1 MQRHFFGFVI
11 FFFTAADAGRKVA
24 LVMIATGFPGHMRHA
39 CTAANVLQPF
49 RIRRISHRV
58 APAPA
63 LSFSTDPMTSSPLD
77 LQSVQTLPQLLAYR
91 AASTPDAEAYRA
103 FDPSVQAWVSLTWA
117 QAAQRVHEWSQALA
131 AMQLP
136 AAARV
141 AILLPNSLNAMCA
154 DQSALATGGVPV
166 PLHAIDNPG
175 SIAYILADCEA
186 SMLIVGQA
194 AQWVKIQAVGMPFPA
209 LRAVVVTDEDP
220 AWEPSPAAS
229 STSITTSTAAGA
241 APGPAVG
248 SLAQWLAGAAHAG
261 NAAPV
266 TAPGAHDLAAIVY
279 TSGTTGKP
287 KGVMLTHDNVVSDVK
302 AVMDCIAPTVDDVF
316 LSFLPLS
323 HTFERTGGYY
333 LPIAAGSC
341 VAYARSVQLLADD
354 LKTVRP
360 TILVSVPRIYER
372 IHAKLLEKLA
382 SSPWKMQLYEA
393 AQTKGW
399 TRFCATQNL
408 PAPDPAEAQAAGWMA
423 ALPWPLLQALV
434 AKPLLAQFG
443 GRVRVAVSGGAPLSP
458 TIAKCFL
465 GLGLPLIQG
474 YGMTETAPV
483 VSVNTLNDNDP
494 GCVGK
499 ALPGVEVR
507 IGDNHELQVRGPI
520 VMKGYW
526 KRPEDT
532 ARILSP
538 DGWLGTGDQ
547 AEIVNGRI
555 YIKGRIKEIIVTS
568 TGEKVPPGD
577 LELAILADPLLEQ
590 AFVVGEN
597 RPFIAC
603 VAVLKPGEW
612 QRLAADLGL
621 NAEDPASLNNP
632 SVHRAVL
639 ARIEKNTA
647 SFARYAVPRAVHL
660 TLTPWTIEN
669 TFMTPTLKLKR
680 SNLMAFFAQAI
691 EGMYQK
697 PGGR

>member
-1 MQRHFFGFVI
+1 
-11 FFFTAADAGRKVA
+11 
-24 LVMIATGFPGHMRHA
+24 
-39 CTAANVLQPF
+39 
-49 RIRRISHRV
+49 
-58 APAPA
+58 
-63 LSFSTDPMTSSPLD
+63 MTSTPAD
-77 LQSVQTLPQLLAYR
+77 IASVQTLPQLLAYR
-91 AASTPDAEAYRA
+91 AARTPHAEAYRA
-103 FDPSVQAWVSLTWA
+103 FDPARQAWASLTWA
-117 QAAQRVHEWSQALA
+117 QTAERVSTWAQALA

-136 AAARV
+136 RAARV
-141 AILLPNSLNAMCA
+141 AILLPNGLHAMCA
-154 DQSALATGGVPV
+154 DQATLATCGVPV

-186 SMLIVGQA
+186 SMLIVSQA
-194 AQWVKIQAVGMPFPA
+194 EQWEKIRTVGTPFPA
-209 LRAVVVTDEDP
+209 LRAVVVTDADE
-220 AWEPSPAAS
+220 AAMV
-229 STSITTSTAAGA
+229 TLATGDD
-241 APGPAVG
+241 GPVVG
-248 SLAQWLAGAAHAG
+248 TLAQWLSGAEHA
-261 NAAPV
+261 AALRTWTP
-266 TAPGAHDLAAIVY
+266 PGEDDLAAIVY

-287 KGVMLTHDNVVSDVK
+287 KGVMLTHRNVVSDVK
-302 AVMDCIAPTVDDVF
+302 AVLERIAPTVDDVF

-341 VAYARSVQLLADD
+341 VAYARSVAQLAED
-354 LKTVRP
+354 LKTIRP
-360 TILVSVPRIYER
+360 TVLVSVPRIYER
-372 IHAKLLEKLA
+372 IHAKLLEKL
-382 SSPWKMQLYEA
+382 SPTPWKVQLYEA
-393 AQTKGW
+393 AQNKGW
-399 TRFCATQNL
+399 ARFCAAQGL
-408 PAPDPAEAQAAGWMA
+408 AAPTPDASSQAAGWMA
-423 ALPWPLLQALV
+423 ALPWPVLQALV

-483 VSVNTLNDNDP
+483 VSVNALDDNDP
-494 GCVGK
+494 ACVGK

-526 KRPEDT
+526 KRLEDT
-532 ARILSP
+532 ARILST

-547 AEIVNGRI
+547 ADIVNGRI

-568 TGEKVPPGD
+568 TGEKIPPGD
-577 LELAILADPLLEQ
+577 LELALLADPLLEQ

-603 VAVLKPGEW
+603 VAVLNPSEW

-621 NAEDPASLNNP
+621 NPQAADSLSHP

-647 SFARYAVPRAVHL
+647 SFARYAVPRTVHL

-680 SNLMAFFAQAI
+680 NNLMAHFAEAI

-697 PGGR
+697 PVR

>member
-1 MQRHFFGFVI
+1 
-11 FFFTAADAGRKVA
+11 
-24 LVMIATGFPGHMRHA
+24 
-39 CTAANVLQPF
+39 
-49 RIRRISHRV
+49 
-58 APAPA
+58 
-63 LSFSTDPMTSSPLD
+63 MTSTPAD
-77 LQSVQTLPQLLAYR
+77 IASVQTLPQLLAYR
-91 AASTPDAEAYRA
+91 AARTPQAEAYRA
-103 FDPSVQAWVSLTWA
+103 FDSSRQAWASLTWA
-117 QAAQRVHEWSQALA
+117 QTAERVNTWAQALA

-136 AAARV
+136 PAARV
-141 AILLPNSLNAMCA
+141 AILLPNGLHAMCA
-154 DQSALATGGVPV
+154 DQATLATGGVPV

-186 SMLIVGQA
+186 SMLIVSQA
-194 AQWVKIQAVGMPFPA
+194 EQWEKIRAVGTPFPA
-209 LRAVVVTDEDP
+209 LRAVVISDDDDAFKPTP
-220 AWEPSPAAS
+220 A
-229 STSITTSTAAGA
+229 SIDS
-241 APGPAVG
+241 PAVG
-248 SLAQWLAGAAHAG
+248 SLAQWLTGAGQTG
-261 NAAPV
+261 AP
-266 TAPGAHDLAAIVY
+266 TTGMGPQADDLAAIVY

-287 KGVMLTHDNVVSDVK
+287 KGVMLTHRNVVSDVK
-302 AVMDCIAPTVDDVF
+302 AVLERIAPTVDDVF

-341 VAYARSVQLLADD
+341 VAYARSVAQLAED
-354 LKTVRP
+354 LKIIRP
-360 TILVSVPRIYER
+360 TVLVSVPRIYER
-372 IHAKLLEKLA
+372 IHAKLIEKL
-382 SSPWKMQLYEA
+382 SPTPWKMQLYEA
-393 AQTKGW
+393 AQSKGW
-399 TRFCATQNL
+399 ARFCAAQRL
-408 PAPDPAEAQAAGWMA
+408 PAPTPDASSQAAGWMA
-423 ALPWPLLQALV
+423 ALPWPVLQALV

-483 VSVNTLNDNDP
+483 VSVNALDDNDP
-494 GCVGK
+494 ACVGK

-547 AEIVNGRI
+547 ADIVNGRI

-568 TGEKVPPGD
+568 TGEKIPPGD
-577 LELAILADPLLEQ
+577 LELALLADPLLEQ

-603 VAVLKPGEW
+603 VAVLNAGEW

-621 NAEDPASLNNP
+621 NPQAADSLNHP

-647 SFARYAVPRAVHL
+647 SFARYAVPRTVHL
-660 TLTPWTIEN
+660 TLDPWTIEN

-680 SNLMAFFAQAI
+680 NNLMAHFAEAI

-697 PGGR
+697 PGR

>member
-1 MQRHFFGFVI
+1 
-11 FFFTAADAGRKVA
+11 
-24 LVMIATGFPGHMRHA
+24 
-39 CTAANVLQPF
+39 
-49 RIRRISHRV
+49 
-58 APAPA
+58 
-63 LSFSTDPMTSSPLD
+63 MTSTPAD
-77 LQSVQTLPQLLAYR
+77 IASVQTLPQLLAYR
-91 AASTPDAEAYRA
+91 AARTPQAEAYRA
-103 FDPSVQAWVSLTWA
+103 FDSSRQAWASLTWA
-117 QAAQRVHEWSQALA
+117 QTAERVNTWAQALA

-136 AAARV
+136 PAARV
-141 AILLPNSLNAMCA
+141 AILLPNGLHAMCA
-154 DQSALATGGVPV
+154 DQATLATGGVPV

-186 SMLIVGQA
+186 SMLIVSQA
-194 AQWVKIQAVGMPFPA
+194 EQWEKIRAVGTPFPA
-209 LRAVVVTDEDP
+209 LRAVVITDDDDAFKPTP
-220 AWEPSPAAS
+220 A
-229 STSITTSTAAGA
+229 SIDS
-241 APGPAVG
+241 PAVG
-248 SLAQWLAGAAHAG
+248 SLAQWLTGAGQTG
-261 NAAPV
+261 AP
-266 TAPGAHDLAAIVY
+266 TTGMGPQADDLAAIVY

-287 KGVMLTHDNVVSDVK
+287 KGVMLTHRNVVSDVK
-302 AVMDCIAPTVDDVF
+302 AVLERIAPTVDDVF

-341 VAYARSVQLLADD
+341 VAYARSVAQLAED
-354 LKTVRP
+354 LKTIRP
-360 TILVSVPRIYER
+360 TVLVSVPRIYER
-372 IHAKLLEKLA
+372 IHAKLIEKL
-382 SSPWKMQLYEA
+382 SPTPWKMQLYEA
-393 AQTKGW
+393 AQNKGW
-399 TRFCATQNL
+399 ARFCAAQRL
-408 PAPDPAEAQAAGWMA
+408 PAPTPDASSQAAGWMA
-423 ALPWPLLQALV
+423 ALPWPVLQALV

-483 VSVNTLNDNDP
+483 VSVNALDDNDP
-494 GCVGK
+494 ACVGK

-532 ARILSP
+532 AKILSP

-547 AEIVNGRI
+547 ADIVNGRI

-568 TGEKVPPGD
+568 TGEKIPPGD
-577 LELAILADPLLEQ
+577 LELALLADPLLEQ

-603 VAVLKPGEW
+603 VAVLNAGEW

-621 NAEDPASLNNP
+621 PAQDAASLNHP

-647 SFARYAVPRAVHL
+647 SFARYAVPRTVHL
-660 TLTPWTIEN
+660 TLDPWTIEN

-680 SNLMAFFAQAI
+680 NNLMAHFAEAI

-697 PGGR
+697 PGR

>member
-1 MQRHFFGFVI
+1 
-11 FFFTAADAGRKVA
+11 
-24 LVMIATGFPGHMRHA
+24 
-39 CTAANVLQPF
+39 
-49 RIRRISHRV
+49 
-58 APAPA
+58 
-63 LSFSTDPMTSSPLD
+63 MTSTPAD
-77 LQSVQTLPQLLAYR
+77 IASVQTLPQLLAYR
-91 AASTPDAEAYRA
+91 AARTPEAEAYRA
-103 FDPSVQAWVSLTWA
+103 FDSSRQAWASLTWA
-117 QAAQRVHEWSQALA
+117 QTAERVNTWAQALA

-136 AAARV
+136 PAARV
-141 AILLPNSLNAMCA
+141 AILLTNGLNAMCA
-154 DQSALATGGVPV
+154 DQATLATGGVPV

-194 AQWVKIQAVGMPFPA
+194 EHWENIRAIGTEFPA
-209 LRAVVVTDEDP
+209 LRAVVIVDEDG
-220 AWEPSPAAS
+220 ADSACAAS
-229 STSITTSTAAGA
+229 TD
-241 APGPAVG
+241 GPAVG
-248 SLAQWLAGAAHAG
+248 TLAQWLASAPRAAELP
-261 NAAPV
+261 AP
-266 TAPGAHDLAAIVY
+266 TPPGPEDLAALVY

-287 KGVMLTHDNVVSDVK
+287 KGVMLTHRNVVSDVK
-302 AVMDCIAPTVDDVF
+302 AVLQRIVPTVDDVF

-341 VAYARSVQLLADD
+341 VAYARSVPLLAED

-360 TILVSVPRIYER
+360 TVLVSVPRIYER
-372 IHAKLLEKLA
+372 VHAKLLEKL
-382 SSPWKMQLYEA
+382 SPTPWKMQLYEA
-393 AQTKGW
+393 AQNKGW
-399 TRFCATQNL
+399 ARFCVAQGL
-408 PAPDPAEAQAAGWMA
+408 PAPQADDNKAAGWMA

-465 GLGLPLIQG
+465 GLGLHLVQG

-483 VSVNTLNDNDP
+483 VSANSPDDNDP
-494 GCVGK
+494 ACVGR

-507 IGDNHELQVRGPI
+507 IGDNRELQVRGPI

-526 KRPEDT
+526 NRPEDT
-532 ARILSP
+532 AKILSA

-547 AEIVNGRI
+547 AEIINGRI
-555 YIKGRIKEIIVTS
+555 YIRGRIKEIIVTS

-577 LELAILADPLLEQ
+577 LELAVLADPALEQ

-603 VAVLKPGEW
+603 VAVIKHDEW

-621 NAEDPASLNNP
+621 NPQEATSLHHP
-632 SVHRAVL
+632 SVQRAVL

-647 SFARYAVPRAVHL
+647 SFPRYAVPRAVHL
-660 TLTPWTIEN
+660 TLEPWTIEN

-680 SNLMAFFAQAI
+680 NNLMLHFAQAI

-697 PGGR
+697 PAPSTR

>member
-1 MQRHFFGFVI
+1 MPH
-11 FFFTAADAGRKVA
+11 A
-24 LVMIATGFPGHMRHA
+24 L
-39 CTAANVLQPF
+39 
-49 RIRRISHRV
+49 
-58 APAPA
+58 APVPA
-63 LSFSTDPMTSSPLD
+63 SSFSTDPMTSPLLD
-77 LQSVQTLPQLLAYR
+77 LHSVQTLPQLLAYR

-103 FDPSVQAWVSLTWA
+103 FDASTQTWASLTWA
-117 QAAQRVHEWSQALA
+117 QTAQRVHEWSQAMV

-136 AAARV
+136 NGARV

-154 DQSALATGGVPV
+154 DQSTLATGAVPV
-166 PLHAIDNPG
+166 PLHAIDNAG

-194 AQWVKIQAVGMPFPA
+194 EQWEKIQATGTAFPS
-209 LRAVVVTDEDP
+209 LRAVVVTDEDA
-220 AWEPSPAAS
+220 AWVAPPTVAAATGES
-229 STSITTSTAAGA
+229 
-241 APGPAVG
+241 GPAVG
-248 SLAQWLAGAAHAG
+248 SLAQWLAGAAHA
-261 NAAPV
+261 ASAPAI
-266 TAPGAHDLAAIVY
+266 TPPGAHDLAAIVY

-287 KGVMLTHDNVVSDVK
+287 KGVMLTHLNVVSDVK
-302 AVMDCIAPTVDDVF
+302 AVMDFIAPTVDDVF

-333 LPIAAGSC
+333 LPMAAGSC
-341 VAYARSVQLLADD
+341 VAYARSVPLLAQD

-372 IHAKLLEKLA
+372 VHAKLLETLA
-382 SSPWKMQLYEA
+382 PTPWKMQLYEA
-393 AQTKGW
+393 AQAKGW
-399 TRFCATQNL
+399 ARFCAAQNL
-408 PAPDPAEAQAAGWMA
+408 PTPAAGDTRAGGWMG

-474 YGMTETAPV
+474 YGMTETSPV
-483 VSVNTLNDNDP
+483 VSVNTLDDNDP
-494 GCVGK
+494 SCVGK

-507 IGDNHELQVRGPI
+507 IGDNRELQVRGAI

-532 ARILSP
+532 AKILHA

-547 AEIVNGRI
+547 AEIVGGRI
-555 YIKGRIKEIIVTS
+555 RILGRIKEIIVTS

-603 VAVLKPGEW
+603 VAVLKRDEW
-612 QRLAADLGL
+612 RRLADDLGL
-621 NAEDPASLNNP
+621 SAQDPTSLNQP

-660 TLTPWTIEN
+660 TLEPWTIEN

-680 SNLMAFFAQAI
+680 NNLATFFAQAI
-691 EGMYQK
+691 EDMYQK
-697 PGGR
+697 PGKR

>member
-1 MQRHFFGFVI
+1 M
-11 FFFTAADAGRKVA
+11 TPTPPD
-24 LVMIATGFPGHMRHA
+24 IA
-39 CTAANVLQPF
+39 
-49 RIRRISHRV
+49 
-58 APAPA
+58 
-63 LSFSTDPMTSSPLD
+63 
-77 LQSVQTLPQLLAYR
+77 SVQTLPQLLAYR
-91 AASTPDAEAYRA
+91 AAKTPQSEAYRA
-103 FDPSVQAWVSLTWA
+103 FDPHTNTWVSLTWA
-117 QAAQRVHEWSQALA
+117 DTAQRVNTWAQALA
-131 AMQLP
+131 AMQMP

-141 AILLPNSLNAMCA
+141 AILLPNGLNAMCA
-154 DQSALATGGVPV
+154 DQSTLATGCVPV

-186 SMLIVGQA
+186 SMLIVSQA
-194 AQWVKIQAVGMPFPA
+194 EQWEKIQAVGTPFPA
-209 LRAVVVTDEDP
+209 LRAVVITDED
-220 AWEPSPAAS
+220 
-229 STSITTSTAAGA
+229 TSTFKASAGSGE
-241 APGPAVG
+241 GPAVG

-261 NAAPV
+261 SAP
-266 TAPGAHDLAAIVY
+266 APTDPQADDLAAIVY

-287 KGVMLTHDNVVSDVK
+287 KGVMLTHHNVVSDVK
-302 AVMDCIAPTVDDVF
+302 AVLDRIAPTVDDVF

-341 VAYARSVQLLADD
+341 VAYARSVQQLAED
-354 LKTVRP
+354 LRTVRP
-360 TILVSVPRIYER
+360 TVLVSVPRIYER
-372 IHAKLLEKLA
+372 IHAKLIEKL
-382 SSPWKMQLYEA
+382 SPTPWKMQLYEA
-393 AQTKGW
+393 AQHKGW
-399 TRFCATQNL
+399 ARFCAAQGL
-408 PAPDPAEAQAAGWMA
+408 PAPAPEDAQAAGWMA
-423 ALPWPLLQALV
+423 ALPWPVLRALV
-434 AKPLLAQFG
+434 SQPLLAQFG

-483 VSVNTLNDNDP
+483 VSVNSLADNDP
-494 GCVGK
+494 ACVGK

-507 IGDNHELQVRGPI
+507 IGDNRELQVRGPI

-532 ARILSP
+532 AKILSA

-568 TGEKVPPGD
+568 TGEKIPPGD
-577 LELAILADPLLEQ
+577 LELALLADPLLEQ

-597 RPFIAC
+597 RPFVAC
-603 VAVLKPGEW
+603 VAVLKRDEW

-621 NAEDPASLNNP
+621 SPQDADSLNHP

-680 SNLMAFFAQAI
+680 NNLMAFFAQAI
-691 EGMYQK
+691 DGMYQK

>member
-1 MQRHFFGFVI
+1 
-11 FFFTAADAGRKVA
+11 
-24 LVMIATGFPGHMRHA
+24 
-39 CTAANVLQPF
+39 
-49 RIRRISHRV
+49 
-58 APAPA
+58 
-63 LSFSTDPMTSSPLD
+63 MTSTPAD
-77 LQSVQTLPQLLAYR
+77 IASVQTLPQLLAYR
-91 AASTPDAEAYRA
+91 AARTPQAEAYRA
-103 FDPSVQAWVSLTWA
+103 FDSSRQAWASLTWA
-117 QAAQRVHEWSQALA
+117 QTAERVNTWAQALA

-136 AAARV
+136 PAARV
-141 AILLPNSLNAMCA
+141 AILLPNGLNAMCA
-154 DQSALATGGVPV
+154 DQATLATGGVPV

-186 SMLIVGQA
+186 SMLIVSQA
-194 AQWVKIQAVGMPFPA
+194 AQWEKIRAVGTPFPA
-209 LRAVVVTDEDP
+209 LRAVVITDDDDAFKPTP
-220 AWEPSPAAS
+220 A
-229 STSITTSTAAGA
+229 SIDS
-241 APGPAVG
+241 PAVG
-248 SLAQWLAGAAHAG
+248 SLAQWLTGAAQTGTPTTGMGPQAD
-261 NAAPV
+261 
-266 TAPGAHDLAAIVY
+266 DLAAIVY

-287 KGVMLTHDNVVSDVK
+287 KGVMLTHRNVVSDVK
-302 AVMDCIAPTVDDVF
+302 AVLERIAPTVDDVF

-341 VAYARSVQLLADD
+341 VAYARSVAQLAED
-354 LKTVRP
+354 LKTIRP
-360 TILVSVPRIYER
+360 TVLVSVPRIYER
-372 IHAKLLEKLA
+372 IHAKLIEKL
-382 SSPWKMQLYEA
+382 SPTRWKMQLYEA
-393 AQTKGW
+393 AQSKGW
-399 TRFCATQNL
+399 ARFSAAQRL
-408 PAPDPAEAQAAGWMA
+408 PVPTPDASSQAAGWMA
-423 ALPWPLLQALV
+423 ALPWPVLQALV

-483 VSVNTLNDNDP
+483 VSVNALDDNDP
-494 GCVGK
+494 ACVGK

-547 AEIVNGRI
+547 ADIVNGRI

-568 TGEKVPPGD
+568 TGEKIPPGD
-577 LELAILADPLLEQ
+577 LELALLADPLLEQ

-603 VAVLKPGEW
+603 VAVLNAGEW

-621 NAEDPASLNNP
+621 NPQAADSLNHP

-647 SFARYAVPRAVHL
+647 SFARYAVPRTVHL
-660 TLTPWTIEN
+660 TLDPWTIEN

-680 SNLMAFFAQAI
+680 NNLMAHFAEAI

-697 PGGR
+697 PGR

>member
-1 MQRHFFGFVI
+1 
-11 FFFTAADAGRKVA
+11 
-24 LVMIATGFPGHMRHA
+24 
-39 CTAANVLQPF
+39 
-49 RIRRISHRV
+49 
-58 APAPA
+58 
-63 LSFSTDPMTSSPLD
+63 MTSTPAD
-77 LQSVQTLPQLLAYR
+77 IASVQTLPQLLAYR
-91 AASTPDAEAYRA
+91 AARTPQAEAYRA
-103 FDPSVQAWVSLTWA
+103 FDSSRQAWASLTWA
-117 QAAQRVHEWSQALA
+117 QTAERVNTWAQALA

-136 AAARV
+136 PAARV
-141 AILLPNSLNAMCA
+141 AILLPNGLHAMCA
-154 DQSALATGGVPV
+154 DQATLATGGVPV

-186 SMLIVGQA
+186 SMLIVSQA
-194 AQWVKIQAVGMPFPA
+194 EQWEKIRAVGTPFPA
-209 LRAVVVTDEDP
+209 LRAVVITDDDDAFKPTP
-220 AWEPSPAAS
+220 A
-229 STSITTSTAAGA
+229 SIDS
-241 APGPAVG
+241 PAVG
-248 SLAQWLAGAAHAG
+248 SLAQWLTGAGQTG
-261 NAAPV
+261 AP
-266 TAPGAHDLAAIVY
+266 TTRMGPQADDLAAIVY

-287 KGVMLTHDNVVSDVK
+287 KGVMLTHRNVVSDVK
-302 AVMDCIAPTVDDVF
+302 AVLERIAPTVDDVF

-341 VAYARSVQLLADD
+341 VAYARSVAQLAED
-354 LKTVRP
+354 LKTIRP
-360 TILVSVPRIYER
+360 TVLVSVPRIYER
-372 IHAKLLEKLA
+372 IHAKLIEKL
-382 SSPWKMQLYEA
+382 SPTPWKMQLYEA
-393 AQTKGW
+393 AQNKGW
-399 TRFCATQNL
+399 ARFCAAQRL
-408 PAPDPAEAQAAGWMA
+408 PAPTPDASSQAAGWMA
-423 ALPWPLLQALV
+423 ALPWPVLHALV

-483 VSVNTLNDNDP
+483 VSVNALDDNDP
-494 GCVGK
+494 ACVGK

-532 ARILSP
+532 AKILSP

-547 AEIVNGRI
+547 ADIVNGRI

-577 LELAILADPLLEQ
+577 LELALLADPLLEQ

-603 VAVLKPGEW
+603 VAVLNAGEW
-612 QRLAADLGL
+612 PRLAADLGL
-621 NAEDPASLNNP
+621 NPQAADSLNHP

-647 SFARYAVPRAVHL
+647 SFARYAVPRTVHL
-660 TLTPWTIEN
+660 TLEPWTIEN

-680 SNLMAFFAQAI
+680 NNLMAHFAEAI

-697 PGGR
+697 PGR

>member
-1 MQRHFFGFVI
+1 
-11 FFFTAADAGRKVA
+11 
-24 LVMIATGFPGHMRHA
+24 
-39 CTAANVLQPF
+39 
-49 RIRRISHRV
+49 
-58 APAPA
+58 
-63 LSFSTDPMTSSPLD
+63 MTSLASPTSIA
-77 LQSVQTLPQLLAYR
+77 SVHTLPQLLAYR
-91 AASTPDAEAYRA
+91 VASTPDAEAYRA
-103 FDPSVQAWVSLTWA
+103 FDPAADAWVSLTWA
-117 QAAQRVHEWSQALA
+117 QTAERVGTWAQALA

-141 AILLPNSLNAMCA
+141 AILLPNGLHAMCA
-154 DQSALATGGVPV
+154 DQSTLATGCVPV

-186 SMLIVGQA
+186 SMLIVGHA
-194 AQWVKIQAVGMPFPA
+194 GQWEKIRAVGTPFPA
-209 LRAVVVTDEDP
+209 LRAVVVTDDDAALEATP
-220 AWEPSPAAS
+220 A
-229 STSITTSTAAGA
+229 STQD
-241 APGPAVG
+241 PAVG
-248 SLAQWLAGAAHAG
+248 SLAQWLAGAAQAG
-261 NAAPV
+261 DVPAPV
-266 TAPGAHDLAAIVY
+266 PPGADDLAAIVY

-287 KGVMLTHDNVVSDVK
+287 KGVMLTHHNVVSDVK
-302 AVMDCIAPTVDDVF
+302 AVLDRIAPTVDDVF

-341 VAYARSVQLLADD
+341 VAYARSVAQLAED

-360 TILVSVPRIYER
+360 TVLVSVPRIYER
-372 IHAKLLEKLA
+372 IHAKLLEKL
-382 SSPWKMQLYEA
+382 SPTPWKMQLYEA
-393 AQTKGW
+393 AQNKGW
-399 TRFCATQNL
+399 ARFCVTQGL
-408 PAPDPAEAQAAGWMA
+408 PAPSADEGRAAGWMA

-434 AKPLLAQFG
+434 AQPLLAQFG

-483 VSVNTLNDNDP
+483 VSVNSLDDNDP
-494 GCVGK
+494 ACVGK

-507 IGDNHELQVRGPI
+507 IGENRELQVRGPI

-532 ARILSP
+532 AKILGA

-577 LELAILADPLLEQ
+577 LELALLADPLLEQ

-603 VAVLKPGEW
+603 VAVLKADEW

-621 NAEDPASLNNP
+621 DPQAADSLNHS

-660 TLTPWTIEN
+660 TLEPWTIEN

-680 SNLMAFFAQAI
+680 NNLMAHFAEAI

>member
-1 MQRHFFGFVI
+1 
-11 FFFTAADAGRKVA
+11 
-24 LVMIATGFPGHMRHA
+24 
-39 CTAANVLQPF
+39 
-49 RIRRISHRV
+49 
-58 APAPA
+58 
-63 LSFSTDPMTSSPLD
+63 MTSTPAD
-77 LQSVQTLPQLLAYR
+77 IASVQTLPQLLAYR
-91 AASTPDAEAYRA
+91 AARTPQAEAYRA
-103 FDPSVQAWVSLTWA
+103 FDSSRQAWASLTWA
-117 QAAQRVHEWSQALA
+117 QTAERVNTWAQALA

-136 AAARV
+136 PAARV
-141 AILLPNSLNAMCA
+141 AILLPNGLNAMCA
-154 DQSALATGGVPV
+154 DQATLATGGVPV

-186 SMLIVGQA
+186 SMLIVSQA
-194 AQWVKIQAVGMPFPA
+194 EQWEKIRAVGTPFPA
-209 LRAVVVTDEDP
+209 LRAVVITDDDDAFKPTP
-220 AWEPSPAAS
+220 A
-229 STSITTSTAAGA
+229 SIDS
-241 APGPAVG
+241 PAVG
-248 SLAQWLAGAAHAG
+248 SLAQWLTGAGQTG
-261 NAAPV
+261 AP
-266 TAPGAHDLAAIVY
+266 TTGMGPQADDLAAIVY

-287 KGVMLTHDNVVSDVK
+287 KGVMLTHRNVVSDVK
-302 AVMDCIAPTVDDVF
+302 AVLERIAPTVDDVF

-341 VAYARSVQLLADD
+341 VAYARSVAQLAED
-354 LKTVRP
+354 LKTIRP
-360 TILVSVPRIYER
+360 TVLVSVPRIYER
-372 IHAKLLEKLA
+372 IHAKLIEKL
-382 SSPWKMQLYEA
+382 SPTPWKMQLYEA
-393 AQTKGW
+393 AQNKGW
-399 TRFCATQNL
+399 ARFCAAQRL
-408 PAPDPAEAQAAGWMA
+408 PAPTPDASSQAAGWMA
-423 ALPWPLLQALV
+423 ALPWPVLQALV

-483 VSVNTLNDNDP
+483 VSVNALDDNDP
-494 GCVGK
+494 ACVGK

-532 ARILSP
+532 ARILSS

-547 AEIVNGRI
+547 ADIVNGRI

-568 TGEKVPPGD
+568 TGEKIPPGD
-577 LELAILADPLLEQ
+577 LELALLADPLLEQ

-603 VAVLKPGEW
+603 VAVLNAGEW

-621 NAEDPASLNNP
+621 NPQAADSLNHP

-647 SFARYAVPRAVHL
+647 SFARYAVPRTVHL
-660 TLTPWTIEN
+660 TLDPWTIEN

-680 SNLMAFFAQAI
+680 NNLMAHFAEAI

-697 PGGR
+697 PGR

>member
-1 MQRHFFGFVI
+1 
-11 FFFTAADAGRKVA
+11 
-24 LVMIATGFPGHMRHA
+24 
-39 CTAANVLQPF
+39 
-49 RIRRISHRV
+49 
-58 APAPA
+58 
-63 LSFSTDPMTSSPLD
+63 MTSTPAD
-77 LQSVQTLPQLLAYR
+77 IASVQTLPQLLAYR
-91 AASTPDAEAYRA
+91 AARTPQAEAYRA
-103 FDPSVQAWVSLTWA
+103 FDSSRQAWASLTWA
-117 QAAQRVHEWSQALA
+117 QTAERVNTWAQALA

-136 AAARV
+136 PAARV
-141 AILLPNSLNAMCA
+141 AILLPNGLHAMCA
-154 DQSALATGGVPV
+154 DQATLATGGVPV

-186 SMLIVGQA
+186 SMLIVSQA
-194 AQWVKIQAVGMPFPA
+194 EQWEKIRAVGTPFPA
-209 LRAVVVTDEDP
+209 LRAVVITDDDDAFKPTP
-220 AWEPSPAAS
+220 A
-229 STSITTSTAAGA
+229 SIDS
-241 APGPAVG
+241 PAVG
-248 SLAQWLAGAAHAG
+248 SLAQWLTGAGQTG
-261 NAAPV
+261 AP
-266 TAPGAHDLAAIVY
+266 TTGMGPQADDLAAIVY

-287 KGVMLTHDNVVSDVK
+287 KGVMLTHRNVVSDVK
-302 AVMDCIAPTVDDVF
+302 AVLERIAPTVDDVF

-341 VAYARSVQLLADD
+341 VAYARSVAQLAED
-354 LKTVRP
+354 LKTIRP
-360 TILVSVPRIYER
+360 TVLVSVPRIYER
-372 IHAKLLEKLA
+372 IHAKLIEKL
-382 SSPWKMQLYEA
+382 SPTPWKMQLYEA
-393 AQTKGW
+393 AQNKGW
-399 TRFCATQNL
+399 ARFCAAQRL
-408 PAPDPAEAQAAGWMA
+408 PAPTPDASSQAAGWMA
-423 ALPWPLLQALV
+423 ALPWPVLQALV

-483 VSVNTLNDNDP
+483 VSVNALDDNDP
-494 GCVGK
+494 ACVGK

-532 ARILSP
+532 AKILSP

-547 AEIVNGRI
+547 ADIVNGRI

-568 TGEKVPPGD
+568 TGEKIPPGD
-577 LELAILADPLLEQ
+577 LELALLADPLLEQ

-603 VAVLKPGEW
+603 VAVLNAGEW

-621 NAEDPASLNNP
+621 NPQAADSLNHP

-647 SFARYAVPRAVHL
+647 SFARYAVPRTVHL
-660 TLTPWTIEN
+660 TLDPWTIEN

-680 SNLMAFFAQAI
+680 NNLMAHFAEAI

-697 PGGR
+697 PGR

>member
-1 MQRHFFGFVI
+1 
-11 FFFTAADAGRKVA
+11 
-24 LVMIATGFPGHMRHA
+24 
-39 CTAANVLQPF
+39 
-49 RIRRISHRV
+49 
-58 APAPA
+58 
-63 LSFSTDPMTSSPLD
+63 MTSTPAD
-77 LQSVQTLPQLLAYR
+77 IASVQTLPQLLAYR
-91 AASTPDAEAYRA
+91 AARTPQAEAYRA
-103 FDPSVQAWVSLTWA
+103 FDSSRQAWASLTWA
-117 QAAQRVHEWSQALA
+117 QTAERVNTWAQALA

-136 AAARV
+136 PAARV
-141 AILLPNSLNAMCA
+141 AILLPNGLNAMCA
-154 DQSALATGGVPV
+154 DQATLATGGVPV

-186 SMLIVGQA
+186 SMLIVSQA
-194 AQWVKIQAVGMPFPA
+194 EQWEKIRAVGTPFPA
-209 LRAVVVTDEDP
+209 LRAVVITDDDDAFKPTP
-220 AWEPSPAAS
+220 A
-229 STSITTSTAAGA
+229 SIDS
-241 APGPAVG
+241 PAVG
-248 SLAQWLAGAAHAG
+248 SLAQWLTGAAQTGTPTTGMGPQAD
-261 NAAPV
+261 
-266 TAPGAHDLAAIVY
+266 DLAAIVY

-287 KGVMLTHDNVVSDVK
+287 KGVMLTHRNVVSDVK
-302 AVMDCIAPTVDDVF
+302 AVLERIAPTVDDVF

-341 VAYARSVQLLADD
+341 VAYARSVAQLAED
-354 LKTVRP
+354 LKTIRP
-360 TILVSVPRIYER
+360 TVLVSVPRIYER
-372 IHAKLLEKLA
+372 IHAKLIEKL
-382 SSPWKMQLYEA
+382 SPTPWKMQLYEA
-393 AQTKGW
+393 AQNKGW
-399 TRFCATQNL
+399 ARFCAAQRL
-408 PAPDPAEAQAAGWMA
+408 PAPTPDASSQAAGWMA
-423 ALPWPLLQALV
+423 ALPWPVLQALV

-483 VSVNTLNDNDP
+483 VSVNALDDNDP
-494 GCVGK
+494 ACVGK

-532 ARILSP
+532 AKILSP

-547 AEIVNGRI
+547 ADIVNGRI

-577 LELAILADPLLEQ
+577 LELALLADPLLEQ

-603 VAVLKPGEW
+603 VAVLNAGEW

-621 NAEDPASLNNP
+621 NPQAADSLNHP

-647 SFARYAVPRAVHL
+647 SFARYAVPRTVHL
-660 TLTPWTIEN
+660 TLDPWTIEN

-680 SNLMAFFAQAI
+680 NNLMAHFAEAI

-697 PGGR
+697 PGR

>member
-1 MQRHFFGFVI
+1 M
-11 FFFTAADAGRKVA
+11 TPSPAD
-24 LVMIATGFPGHMRHA
+24 IA
-39 CTAANVLQPF
+39 
-49 RIRRISHRV
+49 
-58 APAPA
+58 
-63 LSFSTDPMTSSPLD
+63 
-77 LQSVQTLPQLLAYR
+77 SVCTLPQLLAYR
-91 AASTPDAEAYRA
+91 AARTPNSEAYRA
-103 FDPSVQAWVSLTWA
+103 FDTTSQAWTSLTWA
-117 QAAQRVHEWSQALA
+117 ETAQRVGTWAQALA

-136 AAARV
+136 AAARI
-141 AILLPNSLNAMCA
+141 AILLPNGLNAMCA
-154 DQSALATGGVPV
+154 DQATLATGSVPV

-186 SMLIVGQA
+186 SMLFVSHVE
-194 AQWVKIQAVGMPFPA
+194 QWEKIQAVGTPFPA
-209 LRAVVVTDEDP
+209 LGAVVITDDGASLTAIP
-220 AWEPSPAAS
+220 AS
-229 STSITTSTAAGA
+229 GG
-241 APGPAVG
+241 GPAVG
-248 SLAQWLAGAAHAG
+248 SLVQWLAGAAHAG
-261 NAAPV
+261 SATVPKAPE
-266 TAPGAHDLAAIVY
+266 ADDLAAIVY

-287 KGVMLTHDNVVSDVK
+287 KGVMLTHHNVVSDVK
-302 AVMDCIAPTVDDVF
+302 AVLERIAPTVEDVF

-341 VAYARSVQLLADD
+341 VAYARSVPQLAED

-360 TILVSVPRIYER
+360 TVLVSVPRIYER
-372 IHAKLLEKLA
+372 IHAKLLEKL
-382 SSPWKMQLYEA
+382 SPTPWKMQLYEA
-393 AQTKGW
+393 AQNKGW
-399 TRFCATQNL
+399 ARFCAAQGL
-408 PAPDPAEAQAAGWMA
+408 PTPTPDANSQAAGWMA
-423 ALPWPLLQALV
+423 VLPWPVLQALV

-483 VSVNTLNDNDP
+483 VSVNALDDNDP
-494 GCVGK
+494 ACVGK

-507 IGDNHELQVRGPI
+507 IGENRELQVRGPI

-532 ARILSP
+532 AKILSA

-568 TGEKVPPGD
+568 TGEKIPPGD
-577 LELAILADPLLEQ
+577 LELALLADPLLEQ

-603 VAVLKPGEW
+603 VAVLKRDEW
-612 QRLAADLGL
+612 QRLAGDLGL
-621 NAEDPASLNNP
+621 SAQDADSLNHP

-660 TLTPWTIEN
+660 TLEPWTIEN

-680 SNLMAFFAQAI
+680 NNLMAHFAEAI

-697 PGGR
+697 PGR

>member
-1 MQRHFFGFVI
+1 MPPI
-11 FFFTAADAGRKVA
+11 PSD
-24 LVMIATGFPGHMRHA
+24 
-39 CTAANVLQPF
+39 
-49 RIRRISHRV
+49 IS
-58 APAPA
+58 
-63 LSFSTDPMTSSPLD
+63 
-77 LQSVQTLPQLLAYR
+77 SVQTLPQLLAYR

-103 FDPSVQAWVSLTWA
+103 FDSSRQTWASLTWA
-117 QAAQRVHEWSQALA
+117 QTAERVSTWTHALA

-136 AAARV
+136 PAARV

-154 DQSALATGGVPV
+154 DQATLAAGDVPV

-186 SMLIVGQA
+186 SMLFVSQA
-194 AQWVKIQAVGMPFPA
+194 EQWEKIRAVGTSFPA
-209 LRAVVVTDEDP
+209 LRAVVITDDDDAFKP
-220 AWEPSPAAS
+220 TPAS
-229 STSITTSTAAGA
+229 SDN
-241 APGPAVG
+241 PAVG
-248 SLAQWLAGAAHAG
+248 SLAQWLTGAAQTDAST
-261 NAAPV
+261 AATGPQ
-266 TAPGAHDLAAIVY
+266 ADDLAAIVY

-287 KGVMLTHDNVVSDVK
+287 KGVMLTHRNVVSDVK
-302 AVMDCIAPTVDDVF
+302 AVLERIAPTVDDVF

-341 VAYARSVQLLADD
+341 VAYARSVAQLAED
-354 LKTVRP
+354 LKTIRP
-360 TILVSVPRIYER
+360 TVLVSVPRIYER
-372 IHAKLLEKLA
+372 IHAKLLEKL
-382 SSPWKMQLYEA
+382 SPTPWKMQLYEA
-393 AQTKGW
+393 AQNKGW
-399 TRFCATQNL
+399 ARFCAVQGL
-408 PAPDPAEAQAAGWMA
+408 PAPAASEGQAAGWMA

-483 VSVNTLNDNDP
+483 VSVNALDDNDP
-494 GCVGK
+494 ACVGK

-532 ARILSP
+532 ARILST

-547 AEIVNGRI
+547 ADIVNGRI

-568 TGEKVPPGD
+568 TGEKIPPGD
-577 LELAILADPLLEQ
+577 LELALLADPLLEQ

-603 VAVLKPGEW
+603 VAVLNPGEW

-621 NAEDPASLNNP
+621 NPQAADSLNHP

-647 SFARYAVPRAVHL
+647 SFARYAVPRTVHL
-660 TLTPWTIEN
+660 TLDPWTIEN

-680 SNLMAFFAQAI
+680 NNLMAHFAEAI

-697 PGGR
+697 PGR

>member
-1 MQRHFFGFVI
+1 MLPI
-11 FFFTAADAGRKVA
+11 
-24 LVMIATGFPGHMRHA
+24 P
-39 CTAANVLQPF
+39 
-49 RIRRISHRV
+49 S
-58 APAPA
+58 
-63 LSFSTDPMTSSPLD
+63 D
-77 LQSVQTLPQLLAYR
+77 LASVQTLPQLLAYR
-91 AASTPDAEAYRA
+91 AALTPHAEAYRA
-103 FDPSVQAWVSLTWA
+103 FDATTHDWASLTWA
-117 QAAQRVHEWSQALA
+117 EAAQRVQRWTHALA
-131 AMQLP
+131 ALQLP
-136 AAARV
+136 AGARV
-141 AILLPNSLNAMCA
+141 AILLPNGLHAMCA
-154 DQSALATGGVPV
+154 DQATLAAGCVPV

-186 SMLIVGQA
+186 SMLIVAQA
-194 AQWVKIQAVGMPFPA
+194 EQWEKVRAAGTAFPA
-209 LRAVVVTDEDP
+209 LRAVVITDDD
-220 AWEPSPAAS
+220 
-229 STSITTSTAAGA
+229 TSTFKATPASA
-241 APGPAVG
+241 HAPAVG
-248 SLAQWLAGAAHAG
+248 SLAQWLASAEDE
-261 NAAPV
+261 APPPAI
-266 TAPGAHDLAAIVY
+266 TPPGADDLAAIVY

-287 KGVMLTHDNVVSDVK
+287 KGVMLTHRNVVSDVK
-302 AVMDCIAPTVDDVF
+302 AVLDRIAPTADDVF

-333 LPIAAGSC
+333 LPMAAGSC
-341 VAYARSVQLLADD
+341 VAYARSVAQLADD

-360 TILVSVPRIYER
+360 TVLVSVPRIYER

-382 SSPWKMQLYEA
+382 ATHWKMQLYEA
-393 AQTKGW
+393 AQHKGW
-399 TRFCATQNL
+399 TRFCAAQGL
-408 PAPDPAEAQAAGWMA
+408 PAPAASEGQAAGWMA

-483 VSVNTLNDNDP
+483 VSVNALDDNDP
-494 GCVGK
+494 ACVGR

-507 IGDNHELQVRGPI
+507 IGDNRELQVRGPI
-520 VMKGYW
+520 VMQGYW

-532 ARILSP
+532 ARILGA

-577 LELAILADPLLEQ
+577 LELAMLADPLLEQ

-603 VAVLKPGEW
+603 VAVLKGDEW
-612 QRLAADLGL
+612 RRLAADLGL
-621 NAEDPASLNNP
+621 PAQEPASLNHP

-660 TLTPWTIEN
+660 TLEPWTIEN

-680 SNLMAFFAQAI
+680 NNLMAHFASEI

-697 PGGR
+697 GR

>member
-1 MQRHFFGFVI
+1 
-11 FFFTAADAGRKVA
+11 
-24 LVMIATGFPGHMRHA
+24 
-39 CTAANVLQPF
+39 
-49 RIRRISHRV
+49 
-58 APAPA
+58 
-63 LSFSTDPMTSSPLD
+63 MTSFAPD
-77 LQSVQTLPQLLAYR
+77 FARVETLPQLLAYR
-91 AASTPDAEAYRA
+91 VAHTPDAQAYRA
-103 FDPSVQAWVSLTWA
+103 FDPTTHDWVHLTWK
-117 QAAQRVHEWSQALA
+117 QAAQRVAQWAQAMVA
-131 AMQLP
+131 TQLP
-136 AAARV
+136 TAARV
-141 AILLPNSLNAMCA
+141 AILLPNGLNAMCA
-154 DQSALATGGVPV
+154 DQSTLATGCVPV

-194 AQWVKIQAVGMPFPA
+194 EHWENIRAIGTEFPA
-209 LRAVVVTDEDP
+209 LRAVVIVDEDG
-220 AWEPSPAAS
+220 ADSACAAS
-229 STSITTSTAAGA
+229 TD
-241 APGPAVG
+241 GPAVG
-248 SLAQWLAGAAHAG
+248 TLAQWLAAG
-261 NAAPV
+261 EQAFELPAP
-266 TAPGAHDLAAIVY
+266 TPPGPDDLAALVY

-287 KGVMLTHDNVVSDVK
+287 KGVMLTHRNVVSDVK
-302 AVMDCIAPTVDDVF
+302 AVLERIAPTVDDVF

-341 VAYARSVQLLADD
+341 VAYARSVPLLAED

-360 TILVSVPRIYER
+360 TVLVSVPRIYER
-372 IHAKLLEKLA
+372 VHAKLLEKL
-382 SSPWKMQLYEA
+382 SPTPWKMQLYEA
-393 AQTKGW
+393 AQNKGW
-399 TRFCATQNL
+399 ARFCVAQGL
-408 PAPDPAEAQAAGWMA
+408 PAPQADDNKAAGWMA

-465 GLGLPLIQG
+465 GLGLHLVQG

-483 VSVNTLNDNDP
+483 VSANSPDDNDP
-494 GCVGK
+494 ACVGR

-507 IGDNHELQVRGPI
+507 IGDNRELQVRGPI

-526 KRPEDT
+526 NRPEDT
-532 ARILSP
+532 AKILSP

-547 AEIVNGRI
+547 AEIINGRI
-555 YIKGRIKEIIVTS
+555 YIRGRIKEIIVTS

-577 LELAILADPLLEQ
+577 LELAVLADPALEQ

-603 VAVLKPGEW
+603 VAVIKHDEW

-621 NAEDPASLNNP
+621 NPQEATSLHHP
-632 SVHRAVL
+632 SVQRAVL

-647 SFARYAVPRAVHL
+647 SFPRYAVPRAVHL
-660 TLTPWTIEN
+660 TLEPWTIEN

-680 SNLMAFFAQAI
+680 NNLMLHFAQAI

-697 PGGR
+697 PAPSAR

>member
-1 MQRHFFGFVI
+1 
-11 FFFTAADAGRKVA
+11 
-24 LVMIATGFPGHMRHA
+24 
-39 CTAANVLQPF
+39 
-49 RIRRISHRV
+49 
-58 APAPA
+58 
-63 LSFSTDPMTSSPLD
+63 MTSISSD
-77 LQSVQTLPQLLAYR
+77 LASVETLPQLLAYR
-91 AASTPDAEAYRA
+91 TARTPDAEAYRG
-103 FDPSVQAWVSLTWA
+103 FDIATQAWISLTWA
-117 QAAQRVHEWSQALA
+117 QTTQRVAQWSRAMA

-136 AAARV
+136 TAARV
-141 AILLPNSLNAMCA
+141 AILLPNGLNAMCA
-154 DQSALATGGVPV
+154 DQSTLATGCVPV

-175 SIAYILADCEA
+175 SIAYILDDCEA

-194 AQWVKIQAVGMPFPA
+194 AQWEKIRAVGTPFPA
-209 LRAVVVTDEDP
+209 LRAVVITDED
-220 AWEPSPAAS
+220 AALAPSAAAS
-229 STSITTSTAAGA
+229 SD
-241 APGPAVG
+241 GPAVG
-248 SLAQWLAGAAHAG
+248 TLSQWLAGAAQASQA
-261 NAAPV
+261 AAP
-266 TAPGAHDLAAIVY
+266 TPPGPDDLAALVY

-287 KGVMLTHDNVVSDVK
+287 KGVMLTHRNVVSDVK
-302 AVMDCIAPTVDDVF
+302 AVLERIVPTVDDVF

-341 VAYARSVQLLADD
+341 VAYARSVPLLAED

-360 TILVSVPRIYER
+360 TVLVSVPRIYER
-372 IHAKLLEKLA
+372 IHAKLLEKL
-382 SSPWKMQLYEA
+382 SPTPWKMQLYEA
-393 AQTKGW
+393 AQNKGW
-399 TRFCATQNL
+399 ARFCAAQGL
-408 PAPDPAEAQAAGWMA
+408 PAPTPDDSSKAAGWMA

-434 AKPLLAQFG
+434 GKPLLAQFG

-465 GLGLPLIQG
+465 GLGLQLVQG

-483 VSVNTLNDNDP
+483 VSVNSLDDNDP
-494 GCVGK
+494 ASVGR

-507 IGDNHELQVRGPI
+507 IGENRELQVRGPI
-520 VMKGYW
+520 VMQGYW

-532 ARILSP
+532 AKILSP

-547 AEIVNGRI
+547 ADIANGRI
-555 YIKGRIKEIIVTS
+555 YIRGRIKEIIVTS

-577 LELAILADPLLEQ
+577 LELALLADPALEQ

-603 VAVLKPGEW
+603 VAVLKYDEW

-621 NAEDPASLNNP
+621 NPQEAGSLNHA

-639 ARIEKNTA
+639 ARMEKNTA
-647 SFARYAVPRAVHL
+647 SFPRYAVPRAVHL

-680 SNLMAFFAQAI
+680 NNLTAHFSEAI
-691 EGMYQK
+691 DGMYLK
-697 PGGR
+697 SGAR

>member
-1 MQRHFFGFVI
+1 
-11 FFFTAADAGRKVA
+11 
-24 LVMIATGFPGHMRHA
+24 
-39 CTAANVLQPF
+39 
-49 RIRRISHRV
+49 
-58 APAPA
+58 
-63 LSFSTDPMTSSPLD
+63 MTSTPAD
-77 LQSVQTLPQLLAYR
+77 IASVQTLPQLLAYR
-91 AASTPDAEAYRA
+91 AARTPQAEAYRA
-103 FDPSVQAWVSLTWA
+103 FDSSRQAWASLTWA
-117 QAAQRVHEWSQALA
+117 QTAERVNTWAQALA

-136 AAARV
+136 PAARV
-141 AILLPNSLNAMCA
+141 AILLPNGLNAMCA
-154 DQSALATGGVPV
+154 DQATLATGGVPV

-186 SMLIVGQA
+186 SMLIVSQA
-194 AQWVKIQAVGMPFPA
+194 AQWEKIRAVGTPFPA
-209 LRAVVVTDEDP
+209 LRAVVITDDDDAFKPTP
-220 AWEPSPAAS
+220 A
-229 STSITTSTAAGA
+229 SIDS
-241 APGPAVG
+241 PAVG
-248 SLAQWLAGAAHAG
+248 SLAQWLTGAGQTG
-261 NAAPV
+261 AP
-266 TAPGAHDLAAIVY
+266 TTGMGPQADDLAAIVY

-287 KGVMLTHDNVVSDVK
+287 KGVMLTHRNVVSDVK
-302 AVMDCIAPTVDDVF
+302 AVLERIAPTVDDVF

-341 VAYARSVQLLADD
+341 VAYARSVAQLAED
-354 LKTVRP
+354 LKTIRP
-360 TILVSVPRIYER
+360 TVLVSVPRIYER
-372 IHAKLLEKLA
+372 IHAKLIEKL
-382 SSPWKMQLYEA
+382 SPTPWKMQLYEA
-393 AQTKGW
+393 AQNKGW
-399 TRFCATQNL
+399 ARFCAAQRL
-408 PAPDPAEAQAAGWMA
+408 PAPTPDASSQAAGWMA
-423 ALPWPLLQALV
+423 ALPWPVLQALV

-483 VSVNTLNDNDP
+483 VSVNALDDNDP
-494 GCVGK
+494 ACVGK

-547 AEIVNGRI
+547 ADIVNGRI

-568 TGEKVPPGD
+568 TGEKIPPGD
-577 LELAILADPLLEQ
+577 LELALLADPLLEQ

-603 VAVLKPGEW
+603 VAVLNAGEW

-621 NAEDPASLNNP
+621 NPQAADSLNHP

-647 SFARYAVPRAVHL
+647 SFARYAVPRTVHL
-660 TLTPWTIEN
+660 TLDPWTIEN

-680 SNLMAFFAQAI
+680 NNLMAHFAEAI

-697 PGGR
+697 PGR

>member
-1 MQRHFFGFVI
+1 
-11 FFFTAADAGRKVA
+11 
-24 LVMIATGFPGHMRHA
+24 
-39 CTAANVLQPF
+39 
-49 RIRRISHRV
+49 
-58 APAPA
+58 
-63 LSFSTDPMTSSPLD
+63 MTSTPAD
-77 LQSVQTLPQLLAYR
+77 IASVQTLPQLLAYR
-91 AASTPDAEAYRA
+91 AARTPQAEAYRA
-103 FDPSVQAWVSLTWA
+103 FDSSRQAWASLTWA
-117 QAAQRVHEWSQALA
+117 QTAERVNTWAQALA

-136 AAARV
+136 PAARV
-141 AILLPNSLNAMCA
+141 AILLPNGLHAMCA
-154 DQSALATGGVPV
+154 DQATLATGGVPV

-186 SMLIVGQA
+186 SMLIVSQA
-194 AQWVKIQAVGMPFPA
+194 EQWEKIRAVGTPFPA
-209 LRAVVVTDEDP
+209 LRAVVITDDDDAFKP
-220 AWEPSPAAS
+220 TPG
-229 STSITTSTAAGA
+229 SIDN
-241 APGPAVG
+241 PAVG
-248 SLAQWLAGAAHAG
+248 SLAQWLTGAAQTG
-261 NAAPV
+261 AP
-266 TAPGAHDLAAIVY
+266 TTGMGPQADDLAAIVY

-287 KGVMLTHDNVVSDVK
+287 KGVMLTHRNVVSDVK
-302 AVMDCIAPTVDDVF
+302 AVLERIAPTVDDVF

-341 VAYARSVQLLADD
+341 VAYARSVAQLAED
-354 LKTVRP
+354 LKTISP
-360 TILVSVPRIYER
+360 TVLVSVPRIYER
-372 IHAKLLEKLA
+372 IHAKLIEKL
-382 SSPWKMQLYEA
+382 SLTPWKMQLYEA
-393 AQTKGW
+393 AQNKGW
-399 TRFCATQNL
+399 ARFCAAQRL
-408 PAPDPAEAQAAGWMA
+408 PAPTPDASSRAAGWMA
-423 ALPWPLLQALV
+423 ALPWPVLQALV

-458 TIAKCFL
+458 TIARCFL
-465 GLGLPLIQG
+465 GLGLPLVQG

-483 VSVNTLNDNDP
+483 VSVNALDDNDP
-494 GCVGK
+494 ACVGK

-547 AEIVNGRI
+547 ADIVNGRI

-577 LELAILADPLLEQ
+577 LELALLADPLLEQ

-603 VAVLKPGEW
+603 VAVLNAGEW

-621 NAEDPASLNNP
+621 NPQAADSLNHP

-647 SFARYAVPRAVHL
+647 SFARYAVPRTVHL
-660 TLTPWTIEN
+660 TLEPWTIEN

-680 SNLMAFFAQAI
+680 NNLMAHFAEAI

-697 PGGR
+697 PGR

>member
-1 MQRHFFGFVI
+1 
-11 FFFTAADAGRKVA
+11 
-24 LVMIATGFPGHMRHA
+24 
-39 CTAANVLQPF
+39 
-49 RIRRISHRV
+49 
-58 APAPA
+58 
-63 LSFSTDPMTSSPLD
+63 MTSTPAD
-77 LQSVQTLPQLLAYR
+77 IASVQTLPQLLAYR
-91 AASTPDAEAYRA
+91 AARTPQAEAYRA
-103 FDPSVQAWVSLTWA
+103 FDSSRQAWASLTWA
-117 QAAQRVHEWSQALA
+117 QTAERVNTWAQALA

-136 AAARV
+136 PAARV
-141 AILLPNSLNAMCA
+141 AILLPNGLHAMCA
-154 DQSALATGGVPV
+154 DQATLATGGVPV

-186 SMLIVGQA
+186 SMLIVSQA
-194 AQWVKIQAVGMPFPA
+194 EQWEKIRAVGTPFPA
-209 LRAVVVTDEDP
+209 LRAVVITDDDDVFKPTP
-220 AWEPSPAAS
+220 A
-229 STSITTSTAAGA
+229 SIDS
-241 APGPAVG
+241 PAVG
-248 SLAQWLAGAAHAG
+248 SLAQWLTGAGQTG
-261 NAAPV
+261 AP
-266 TAPGAHDLAAIVY
+266 TTGMGPQADDLAAIVY

-287 KGVMLTHDNVVSDVK
+287 KGVMLTHRNVVSDVK
-302 AVMDCIAPTVDDVF
+302 AVLERIAPTVDDVF

-341 VAYARSVQLLADD
+341 VAYARSVAQLAED
-354 LKTVRP
+354 LKTIRP
-360 TILVSVPRIYER
+360 TVLVSVPRIYER
-372 IHAKLLEKLA
+372 IHAKLIEKL
-382 SSPWKMQLYEA
+382 SPTPWKMQLYEA
-393 AQTKGW
+393 AQNKGW
-399 TRFCATQNL
+399 ARFCAAQRL
-408 PAPDPAEAQAAGWMA
+408 PAPTPDASSQAAGWMA
-423 ALPWPLLQALV
+423 ALPWPVLQALV

-483 VSVNTLNDNDP
+483 VSVNALDDNDP
-494 GCVGK
+494 ACVGK

-532 ARILSP
+532 AKILSP

-547 AEIVNGRI
+547 ADIVNGRI

-577 LELAILADPLLEQ
+577 LELALLADPLLEQ

-603 VAVLKPGEW
+603 VAVLNAGEW

-621 NAEDPASLNNP
+621 NPQAADSLNHP

-647 SFARYAVPRAVHL
+647 SFARYAVPRTVHL
-660 TLTPWTIEN
+660 TLDPWTIEN

-680 SNLMAFFAQAI
+680 NNLMTHFAEAI

-697 PGGR
+697 PGR

>member
-1 MQRHFFGFVI
+1 
-11 FFFTAADAGRKVA
+11 
-24 LVMIATGFPGHMRHA
+24 
-39 CTAANVLQPF
+39 
-49 RIRRISHRV
+49 
-58 APAPA
+58 
-63 LSFSTDPMTSSPLD
+63 MTSTPAD
-77 LQSVQTLPQLLAYR
+77 IASVQTLPQLLAYR
-91 AASTPDAEAYRA
+91 AARTPQAEAYRA
-103 FDPSVQAWVSLTWA
+103 FDSSRQAWASLTWA
-117 QAAQRVHEWSQALA
+117 QTAERVNTWAQALA

-136 AAARV
+136 PAARV
-141 AILLPNSLNAMCA
+141 AILLPNGLHAMCA
-154 DQSALATGGVPV
+154 DQATLATGGVPV

-186 SMLIVGQA
+186 SMLIVSQA
-194 AQWVKIQAVGMPFPA
+194 EQWEKIRAVGTPFPA
-209 LRAVVVTDEDP
+209 LRAVVITDDDAFKSTP
-220 AWEPSPAAS
+220 A
-229 STSITTSTAAGA
+229 SIDS
-241 APGPAVG
+241 PAVG
-248 SLAQWLAGAAHAG
+248 SLAQWLTGAGQTG
-261 NAAPV
+261 AP
-266 TAPGAHDLAAIVY
+266 TTGMGPQADDLAAIVY

-287 KGVMLTHDNVVSDVK
+287 KGVMLTHRNVVSDVK
-302 AVMDCIAPTVDDVF
+302 AVLERIAPTVDDVF

-341 VAYARSVQLLADD
+341 VAYARSVAQLAED
-354 LKTVRP
+354 LKTIRP
-360 TILVSVPRIYER
+360 TVLVSVPRIYER
-372 IHAKLLEKLA
+372 IHAKLLEKL
-382 SSPWKMQLYEA
+382 SPTPWKMQLYEA
-393 AQTKGW
+393 AQNKGW
-399 TRFCATQNL
+399 ARFCAAQGL
-408 PAPDPAEAQAAGWMA
+408 PAPTPDASSQAAGWMA
-423 ALPWPLLQALV
+423 ALPWPVLQALV

-483 VSVNTLNDNDP
+483 VSVNALDDNDP
-494 GCVGK
+494 ACVGK

-532 ARILSP
+532 ARILST

-547 AEIVNGRI
+547 ADIVNGRI

-577 LELAILADPLLEQ
+577 LELALLADPLLEQ

-603 VAVLKPGEW
+603 VAVLNAGEW

-621 NAEDPASLNNP
+621 NPQAADSLNHP

-647 SFARYAVPRAVHL
+647 SFARYAVPRTVHL
-660 TLTPWTIEN
+660 TLDPWTIEN

-680 SNLMAFFAQAI
+680 NNLMAHFAEAI

-697 PGGR
+697 PGR

>member
-1 MQRHFFGFVI
+1 M
-11 FFFTAADAGRKVA
+11 TPSPSD
-24 LVMIATGFPGHMRHA
+24 IA
-39 CTAANVLQPF
+39 
-49 RIRRISHRV
+49 
-58 APAPA
+58 
-63 LSFSTDPMTSSPLD
+63 
-77 LQSVQTLPQLLAYR
+77 SVQTLPQLLAFR
-91 AASTPDAEAYRA
+91 AARTPHSEAYRA
-103 FDPSVQAWVSLTWA
+103 FDPHANTWVSLTWA
-117 QAAQRVHEWSQALA
+117 DTAQRVSTWAQALA

-136 AAARV
+136 TAARV
-141 AILLPNSLNAMCA
+141 AILLPNGLNAMCA
-154 DQSALATGGVPV
+154 DQSTLATGCVPV

-186 SMLIVGQA
+186 SMLIVSQA
-194 AQWVKIQAVGMPFPA
+194 EQWEKIQAVGTPFPA
-209 LRAVVVTDEDP
+209 LRAVVITDDDTSTFQ
-220 AWEPSPAAS
+220 ATAAS
-229 STSITTSTAAGA
+229 GE
-241 APGPAVG
+241 GPAVG
-248 SLAQWLAGAAHAG
+248 SLAQWLTGTAHAG
-261 NAAPV
+261 NASVPKAPE
-266 TAPGAHDLAAIVY
+266 ADDLAAIVY

-287 KGVMLTHDNVVSDVK
+287 KGVMLTHRNVVSDVK
-302 AVMDCIAPTVDDVF
+302 AVLDRIAPTVDDVF

-341 VAYARSVQLLADD
+341 VAYARSVQQLADD
-354 LKTVRP
+354 LRAVRP
-360 TILVSVPRIYER
+360 TVLVSVPRIYER
-372 IHAKLLEKLA
+372 IHAKLLEKLSPA
-382 SSPWKMQLYEA
+382 PWKMQLYEA
-393 AQTKGW
+393 AQHKGW
-399 TRFCATQNL
+399 ARFCAAQGL
-408 PAPDPAEAQAAGWMA
+408 PAPAPDDGRAAGWMA
-423 ALPWPLLQALV
+423 ALPWPVLQALV
-434 AKPLLAQFG
+434 AQPLLAQFG

-483 VSVNTLNDNDP
+483 VSVNSLDDNDP
-494 GCVGK
+494 ACVGK
-499 ALPGVEVR
+499 ALPGVDVR
-507 IGDNHELQVRGPI
+507 IGDNRELQVRGPI

-532 ARILSP
+532 AKILSA

-547 AEIVNGRI
+547 AEIVNDRI

-577 LELAILADPLLEQ
+577 LELALLADPLLEQ

-603 VAVLKPGEW
+603 VAVLKRDEW

-621 NAEDPASLNNP
+621 APQDADSLNHP

-660 TLTPWTIEN
+660 TLEPWTIEN

-680 SNLMAFFAQAI
+680 NNLMAFFAPAI

>member
-1 MQRHFFGFVI
+1 M
-11 FFFTAADAGRKVA
+11 TPSPAD
-24 LVMIATGFPGHMRHA
+24 IA
-39 CTAANVLQPF
+39 
-49 RIRRISHRV
+49 
-58 APAPA
+58 
-63 LSFSTDPMTSSPLD
+63 
-77 LQSVQTLPQLLAYR
+77 SVRTLPQLLAYR
-91 AASTPDAEAYRA
+91 AARTPNSEAYRA
-103 FDPSVQAWVSLTWA
+103 FDTTSQAWTSLTWA
-117 QAAQRVHEWSQALA
+117 ETAQRVGTWAQALA

-136 AAARV
+136 AAARI
-141 AILLPNSLNAMCA
+141 AILLPNGLNAMCA
-154 DQSALATGGVPV
+154 DQATLATGCVPV

-186 SMLIVGQA
+186 SMLFVSHVE
-194 AQWVKIQAVGMPFPA
+194 QWEKIQAVGTPFPA
-209 LRAVVVTDEDP
+209 LRAVVITDDGASLTAIP
-220 AWEPSPAAS
+220 AS
-229 STSITTSTAAGA
+229 GD
-241 APGPAVG
+241 GPAVG
-248 SLAQWLAGAAHAG
+248 SLAQWLAGATHAG
-261 NAAPV
+261 SATVPKAPE
-266 TAPGAHDLAAIVY
+266 ADDLAAIVY

-287 KGVMLTHDNVVSDVK
+287 KGVMLTHHHVISDVK
-302 AVMDCIAPTVDDVF
+302 AVLERIAPTAEDVF

-341 VAYARSVQLLADD
+341 VAYARSVPQLAED

-360 TILVSVPRIYER
+360 TVLVSVPRIYER
-372 IHAKLLEKLA
+372 IHAKLLEKL
-382 SSPWKMQLYEA
+382 SPTPWKMQLYEA
-393 AQTKGW
+393 AQNKGW
-399 TRFCATQNL
+399 ARFCAAQGL
-408 PAPDPAEAQAAGWMA
+408 PTPTPDANSQAAGWMA
-423 ALPWPLLQALV
+423 ALPWPVLQALV

-483 VSVNTLNDNDP
+483 MSVNALDYNDP
-494 GCVGK
+494 ACVGK
-499 ALPGVEVR
+499 ALPGVDVR
-507 IGDNHELQVRGPI
+507 IGDNRELQVRGPI

-532 ARILSP
+532 AEILSA

-547 AEIVNGRI
+547 AEIVNDRI

-568 TGEKVPPGD
+568 TGEKIPPGD
-577 LELAILADPLLEQ
+577 LELALLADPLLEQ

-603 VAVLKPGEW
+603 VAVLKRDEW
-612 QRLAADLGL
+612 QRLAGDLGL
-621 NAEDPASLNNP
+621 SAQDSDSLNHP

-660 TLTPWTIEN
+660 TLEPWTIEN

-680 SNLMAFFAQAI
+680 NNLMAHFAEAI

-697 PGGR
+697 PGR